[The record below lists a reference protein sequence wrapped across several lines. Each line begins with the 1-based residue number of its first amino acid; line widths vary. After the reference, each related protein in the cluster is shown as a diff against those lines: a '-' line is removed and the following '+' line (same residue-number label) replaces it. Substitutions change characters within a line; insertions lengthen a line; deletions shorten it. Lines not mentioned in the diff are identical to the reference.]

1 MANDST
7 ALRTIVADD
16 DPDIRSLMEI
26 TAVMA
31 GLDVVSVVSDGLSA
45 LTRIE
50 DGGVDLAILDVSM
63 PEMNGLEVLR
73 RIRASRP
80 RTEPRVIIISASAD
94 AASLQAGLDSGADEY
109 VTKPFSPRKLAT
121 RLQELVEQWEAE
133 R

>member
-94 AASLQAGLDSGADEY
+94 AESLQAGLDSGADEY